1 MDWQTLLKL
10 LDQEALPGWYRR
22 SGDHE
27 NVVWEVRGQ
36 IMQAA
41 ATVLII
47 VDDKQRSCFKVYMLF
62 AVNYLLC

>member
-22 SGDHE
+22 SGDHK